1 MAATEG
7 DCDAAIVDGRLN
19 NSFYLRIAVQ
29 QIDMAPLRERQ
40 QDIPILAKHYLD
52 KCNIDFMR
60 KSCIFAADAIAQML
74 SYNWPGN
81 MRELH
86 NVVQSCAV
94 NFAIA
99 KSNIPMN
106 ISEDGELIISAENIR
121 DRITSK
127 EQNYALSM
135 LNMDYKEAKRLFEKQ
150 YLKVII
156 AKFGGNI
163 AKTAQFIGMDRAALH
178 RKIKLLKIRVPD

>member
-1 MAATEG
+1 
-7 DCDAAIVDGRLN
+7 
-19 NSFYLRIAVQ
+19 
-29 QIDMAPLRERQ
+29 
-40 QDIPILAKHYLD
+40 
-52 KCNIDFMR
+52 
-60 KSCIFAADAIAQML
+60 
-74 SYNWPGN
+74 
-81 MRELH
+81 
-86 NVVQSCAV
+86 
-94 NFAIA
+94 
-99 KSNIPMN
+99 MN